1 MRGGLDF
8 RIRVSDLD
16 SVELRAFSWDISL
29 VLPLIMRDERG
40 GTRHEAMDECFDGPT
55 DEMIDLRNG
64 RFRVDDR

>member
-1 MRGGLDF
+1 
-8 RIRVSDLD
+8 
-16 SVELRAFSWDISL
+16 
-29 VLPLIMRDERG
+29 MRDERG